1 MSQGRDLSCKVGT
14 CDQGTQGRIQV
25 SYPHDTDREKKP
37 RNEGFFALLTS
48 YDRNTPCVGAGG
60 GTSEPKLTN
69 KHGKRLQCHRH
80 QVICSDKND
89 APD

>member
-1 MSQGRDLSCKVGT
+1 MTRAHREGFRFLILM
-14 CDQGTQGRIQV
+14 IQIG
-25 SYPHDTDREKKP
+25 KKKT

-60 GTSEPKLTN
+60 GTSEPKLTS

-89 APD
+89 VPD